1 MEILSSPVQRV
12 FEPKKRICD
21 MNSDHKSKICPTEPR
36 STIAVFMLHNSSSES
51 CDDGH
56 FIASTALGGH
66 RKLMARFLS

>member
-1 MEILSSPVQRV
+1 MIISLKYAQRGQDV
-12 FEPKKRICD
+12 A
-21 MNSDHKSKICPTEPR
+21 
-36 STIAVFMLHNSSSES
+36 TIVVLMLHNGSSEN